1 MKSSVLISLAGRLKI
16 VLLGLVLLAA
26 PMSWASE
33 CEPACD
39 PVVAV
44 EHALDTGDAD
54 DEHGATD
61 EGACTYS
68 CGACHFHMIGHEM
81 LAEGEAAPPARVHPA
96 TDFVRVVLSPDSLFR
111 PPRV

>member
-1 MKSSVLISLAGRLKI
+1 MKSSVLISLAGRFKV

-39 PVVAV
+39 PVGAI
-44 EHALDTGDAD
+44 EHALETGGED
-54 DEHGATD
+54 DEHGAVD

-68 CGACHFHMIGHEM
+68 CSACHFHMIGHEP
-81 LAEGEAAPPARVHPA
+81 LAEGEAASPARVHPA
-96 TDFVRVVLSPDSLFR
+96 AEFVRVVLSPDSLFR
-111 PPRV
+111 PPRI

>member
-1 MKSSVLISLAGRLKI
+1 MNGKLLISLAGRMKVL
-16 VLLGLVLLAA
+16 LLGLVLLAA
-26 PMSWASE
+26 PMSWAGE
-33 CEPACD
+33 CD
-39 PVVAV
+39 PECDSVGAI
-44 EHALDTGDAD
+44 EHALETGDVD
-54 DEHGATD
+54 DEHGAGE

-68 CGACHFHMIGHEM
+68 CGACHFHMIGHEV